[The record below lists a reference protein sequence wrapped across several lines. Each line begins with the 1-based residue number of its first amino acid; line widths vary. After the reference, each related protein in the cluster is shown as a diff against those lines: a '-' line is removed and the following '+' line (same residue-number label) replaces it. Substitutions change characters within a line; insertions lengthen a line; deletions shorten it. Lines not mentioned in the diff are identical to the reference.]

1 MALIETVIETRD
13 AAHLESDEYIEPL
26 FKENRE
32 LTEEEETRVADL
44 KGSVERANA
53 RIIQIEED
61 LKRDEL
67 VQEARAR
74 LGTAAVD
81 AAVITHVQ
89 EARTYGPDSGNSY
102 FRDFVLTHPAG
113 MSVDHLNPEAA
124 AERMAQY
131 AREVAGEM
139 RDPNSAEGKHARQ
152 ALASTAFRE
161 SGSDSMV
168 KDSVERTAHFGEQ
181 GIELRAG
188 MSTGSTSGGSFVTPQ
203 YFVAQYAA
211 YRQFGREFANAANKM
226 PLPDYGVTIYLPQVQ
241 NAAGVSAQ
249 VGENSGITENDP
261 TAGYLQTSLTT
272 NAGQVT
278 VSQQLLDR
286 AGPDFQFDVMVFDQ
300 LQRAY
305 NLTLDTYVLTQA
317 LANAGTF
324 QVTNTALYGAA
335 SFFNGVA
342 HSKATIKDTAGTV
355 MVPSHVFLQ
364 PVNWEYYT
372 VQVDGQDRPQIV
384 PNYAGAF
391 NAIAAGTEN
400 MVPEGDTGY
409 KTLSL
414 PVFEDANI
422 PVHSSNNQAIV
433 AAMDEVWFWEGDVV
447 TRTIPQTVAQNLS
460 VLLQLYAYVGCIVR
474 YPTAV
479 QALQGA
485 GLATPSY

>member
-1 MALIETVIETRD
+1 M
-13 AAHLESDEYIEPL
+13 
-26 FKENRE
+26 
-32 LTEEEETRVADL
+32 
-44 KGSVERANA
+44 
-53 RIIQIEED
+53 
-61 LKRDEL
+61 
-67 VQEARAR
+67 
-74 LGTAAVD
+74 
-81 AAVITHVQ
+81 
-89 EARTYGPDSGNSY
+89 
-102 FRDFVLTHPAG
+102 
-113 MSVDHLNPEAA
+113 
-124 AERMAQY
+124 
-131 AREVAGEM
+131 
-139 RDPNSAEGKHARQ
+139 
-152 ALASTAFRE
+152 
-161 SGSDSMV
+161 
-168 KDSVERTAHFGEQ
+168 
-181 GIELRAG
+181 
-188 MSTGSTSGGSFVTPQ
+188 
-203 YFVAQYAA
+203 
-211 YRQFGREFANAANKM
+211 
-226 PLPDYGVTIYLPQVQ
+226 
-241 NAAGVSAQ
+241 
-249 VGENSGITENDP
+249 
-261 TAGYLQTSLTT
+261 
-272 NAGQVT
+272 
-278 VSQQLLDR
+278 
-286 AGPDFQFDVMVFDQ
+286 
-300 LQRAY
+300 
-305 NLTLDTYVLTQA
+305 LTQA

>member
-1 MALIETVIETRD
+1 MPMIETLIETRD
-13 AAHLESDEYIEPL
+13 AAQLAYEDYVTPL
-26 FKENRE
+26 FAENRE
-32 LTEEEETRVADL
+32 LTDEEETRVADL
-44 KGSVERANA
+44 KAATERANT
-53 RIIQIEED
+53 RLLQVEDDIE
-61 LKRDEL
+61 RDKL
-67 VQEARAR
+67 VQEARTR

-81 AAVITHVQ
+81 AVITDIH
-89 EARTYGPDSGNSY
+89 EPRTYGPDSGNSY

-113 MSVDHLNPEAA
+113 MSVEHLNPEAA

-139 RDPNSAEGKHARQ
+139 RDPNSAEGKQARR
-152 ALASTAFRE
+152 ALGSTAFRE
-161 SGSDSMV
+161 SGSAAAV
-168 KDSVERTAHFGEQ
+168 KDSVDRAAHFGEQ
-181 GIELRAG
+181 GLETRAG

-203 YFVAQYAA
+203 YFVSQYAA

-226 PLPDYGVTIYLPQVQ
+226 ALPDYGVTIYLPQVQ

-249 VGENSGITENDP
+249 VGENQGITEADP

-324 QVTNTALYGAA
+324 NNSATALYGTAGFY
-335 SFFNGVA
+335 SSVA
-342 HSKATIKDTAGTV
+342 RAKATIKDTAGTV
-355 MVPSHVFLQ
+355 MAPTHIFAQ
-364 PVNWEYYT
+364 PVNWEWFT
-372 VQVDGQDRPQIV
+372 AQVDTTDRPSIV
-384 PNYAGAF
+384 PAYAGPF
-391 NAIAAGTEN
+391 NAMASGNEN
-400 MVPEGDTGY
+400 MVPEGDTGFR
-409 KTLSL
+409 LLGL

-422 PVHSSNNQAIV
+422 PVHASNNQAIV

-485 GLATPSY
+485 GQPLTPTF